1 VNTKK
6 LIGGIVAGM
15 LLALTVFVPAEARL
29 DERIIIEEEKQ
40 ESAPSSA
47 AETALYRVKAGDSLW
62 TIAEK
67 HRTDVQTLADINGLE
82 EVDFIREGELLTLPG
97 GAIGTQT
104 HRVRDGENLSVIA
117 ERYRVSVSQ
126 LLRENDLANPD
137 FLTPGQELVI
147 PVASTGG
154 PVTPAETEWQT
165 LVWPAMGLMTSGFGI
180 RDGNPHY
187 GIDVA
192 ADHGQEI
199 WAAASGRVV
208 HAGPAGTF
216 GLLVILDH
224 GDGFTTY
231 YAHCSSVS
239 VQAGERVDA
248 GQQIAYVGS
257 TGRSF
262 GPHLHFETRW
272 DGKPYDPL
280 LYLPATGLGTT
291 S

>member
-1 VNTKK
+1 MCNVNIKK
-6 LIGGIVAGM
+6 LIGGLVAGAI
-15 LLALTVFVPAEARL
+15 LSLTVFVPAEARL
-29 DERIIIEEEKQ
+29 DERITVEHKNQ
-40 ESAPSSA
+40 ESAPSA
-47 AETALYRVKAGDSLW
+47 TALYRVKAGDNLW
-62 TIAEK
+62 TIAER
-67 HRTDVQTLADINGLE
+67 HRTDVQTLAEINGLGDG
-82 EVDFIREGELLTLPG
+82 DFIREGQSLTLPG
-97 GAIGTQT
+97 GAIGTQR
-104 HRVRDGENLSVIA
+104 HLVRDGENLSVIA

-126 LLRENDLANPD
+126 LLRENSLTNPD
-137 FLTPGQELVI
+137 FVRPGQELLI

-154 PVTPAETEWQT
+154 PVTPAGTEWRS
-165 LVWPAMGLMTSGFGI
+165 LVWPTMGPMTSGFGI

-199 WAAASGRVV
+199 WAAAAGRAI

-224 GDGFTTY
+224 GGGFTTY
-231 YAHCSSVS
+231 YAHCSAVS
-239 VQAGERVDA
+239 VKVGERVDA
-248 GQQIAYVGS
+248 GQQIAYIGS

-280 LYLPATGLGTT
+280 LYLSVGSGL
-291 S
+291 